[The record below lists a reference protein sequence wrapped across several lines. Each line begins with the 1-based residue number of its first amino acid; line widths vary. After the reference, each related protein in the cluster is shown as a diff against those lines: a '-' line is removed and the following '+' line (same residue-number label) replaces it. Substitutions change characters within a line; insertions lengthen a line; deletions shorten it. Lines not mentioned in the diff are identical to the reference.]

1 MKRFRQFA
9 GIILFLSLSF
19 NFLQAQDVDII
30 SKEKMEKV
38 KFMDHLSVSI
48 EAGTTGFGFE
58 VATTL
63 HPNFML
69 RAGFVIFPFLEKS
82 GDAYINFYGGGNNLF
97 NDIVRQIPQIK
108 TALED
113 RKLPTSSQEIAEK
126 IPMTDKFKLYNGK
139 ILIDYYPF
147 LKDRFHI
154 TTGIYFGSR
163 NIITSKGQLPS
174 EYVAAIHVIN
184 QYLPGNTQFMPA
196 VWRGDFLIN
205 DCLVEASQSGKVKYS
220 RQITPIRPYIGIGFG
235 RAVPHKRIGC
245 QFDLG
250 ALFLGK
256 QKIASKYYIE
266 DPRIT
271 NFLDWS
277 ILPVI
282 SLRLV
287 GKIF

>member
-1 MKRFRQFA
+1 MKQLTRLI
-9 GIILFLSLSF
+9 GVFLSISLSF
-19 NFLQAQDVDII
+19 NLLQAQDIDVMT
-30 SKEKMEKV
+30 KEKMDKV
-38 KFMDHLSVSI
+38 KFMSHLSVSI

-69 RAGFVIFPFLEKS
+69 RAGFVMLPFLEES
-82 GDAYINFYGGGNNLF
+82 GDAYINFYGGGDKLF

-108 TALED
+108 TALEN
-113 RKLPTSSQEIAEK
+113 RKLPTSSRKIAEK
-126 IPMTDKFKLYNGK
+126 IPMTDKFKLYHGK

-147 LKDRFHI
+147 LRDRFHI
-154 TTGIYFGSR
+154 TAGIYFGSR

-174 EYVAAIHVIN
+174 EYVAAVHVIN
-184 QYLPGNTQFMPA
+184 QYLPENTQFMPA

-256 QKIASKYYIE
+256 PKMASKYYIE
-266 DPRIT
+266 DPRVT

-277 ILPVI
+277 IFPVV